1 MERSRALV
9 SPVDLLNAHA
19 EALFGPE
26 EGELPTLSSGDSELV
41 LLMAL
46 AERVKAV
53 LAPVRPSP
61 AFVEALGHE
70 LARPAAPAI
79 EVLPSRQQ
87 PWIIGAAAVGSALS
101 LLGLYHLLKG
111 SQRLLRRAS

>member
-1 MERSRALV
+1 LV

>member
-1 MERSRALV
+1 MV

-111 SQRLLRRAS
+111 SQRLLKRAS

>member
-1 MERSRALV
+1 MERSSALV

-46 AERVKAV
+46 AERIKAV
-53 LAPVRPSP
+53 LAPVKPSP

-70 LARPAAPAI
+70 LAQTSMPAVEI
-79 EVLPSRQQ
+79 LPSRRP

-101 LLGLYHLLKG
+101 LLGLYHFLRE
-111 SQRLLRRAS
+111 SRRLLRRAS